1 MEISVYG
8 MKQTKGE
15 GHSIFPSRYEKVMM
29 VLKFEEQLESCQ
41 VDRAG
46 HSSP

>member
-8 MKQTKGE
+8 MMKTKGE
-15 GHSIFPSRYEKVMM
+15 GHSIFPSRYKKVMM
-29 VLKFEEQLESCQ
+29 VLKCEEQLESCQ

-46 HSSP
+46 RSSP